1 MTMIPVFDSRGI
13 SWDITIRGPDNATI
27 ITPGD
32 SDFVRAIVK
41 RQGRAAVLTVTSG
54 TPTANGSSITT
65 GATNRLRLDAADLV
79 FGPGAYSMIV
89 DYFDAADSSEWKTV
103 EKQVFYLEGN

>member
-1 MTMIPVFDSRGI
+1 MTMIPVFDARGK
-13 SWDITIRGPDNATI
+13 SWDITLKDPDDAT
-27 ITPGD
+27 ITPGA
-32 SDFVRAIVK
+32 SDLVRATVK

-65 GATNRLRLDAADLV
+65 GAANRLRLDDADLV
-79 FGPGAYSMIV
+79 FDPGAYSLIV
-89 DYFDAADSSEWKTV
+89 DYFDASDSSEWKCV